1 LVARVLFNDSAALTD
16 VLRWRMLFGRC
27 LNRIM
32 DLVRC
37 LAMGRRVMMG
47 KSAVTATTLMMMTEL
62 VLVEL
67 FG

>member
-1 LVARVLFNDSAALTD
+1 MVARVLFNDSAALTD
-16 VLRWRMLFGRC
+16 VLRWRLLLGRC

-37 LAMGRRVMMG
+37 LAIGRRVMMG
-47 KSAVTATTLMMMTEL
+47 KSAVTAATLMMMAEL

>member
-1 LVARVLFNDSAALTD
+1 
-16 VLRWRMLFGRC
+16 
-27 LNRIM
+27 M

-37 LAMGRRVMMG
+37 LAIGRRVMMG
-47 KSAVTATTLMMMTEL
+47 KSAVTAATLMMMAEL